1 MKLTLPNDSLIA
13 LLNMFTT
20 LPLFFWTKHP
30 QLKPI
35 WAVTL
40 VISCIW
46 GFYYPVIYPDT
57 SSQCGMSWGF
67 WTLLIG
73 VTFYLSFLLPKYH
86 VRCSSDHRVRPSQKM
101 NISSW
106 KLSKSQKDMVSQPL
120 GSNDATIYKS
130 ICKFNGIILIAS
142 MYYIFTAY
150 IYHKHQPKV
159 YTVGKY
165 N

>member
-1 MKLTLPNDSLIA
+1 
-13 LLNMFTT
+13 
-20 LPLFFWTKHP
+20 
-30 QLKPI
+30 
-35 WAVTL
+35 
-40 VISCIW
+40 
-46 GFYYPVIYPDT
+46 
-57 SSQCGMSWGF
+57 MSWGF

-86 VRCSSDHRVRPSQKM
+86 VRWSSDHRVRPSQKM

-120 GSNDATIYKS
+120 GSNDATICKS

-142 MYYIFTAY
+142 MYNIFTAY

-159 YTVGKY
+159 NSVGKY
-165 N
+165 NIHGCYVRCVIGLFGSSLLTATNMPHYTLCGAHASQISAEKGTQILHLWLCE